1 MPVNTGIPE
10 QDRKRIAEGLSRVL
24 ADSYLLY
31 LKTHNFHWNVEGP
44 KFKALHELFE
54 EQYTDLATAVDD
66 IAERVRTLGEY
77 APGSYAQFAE
87 LTSIKEETGHP
98 NAEEMVR
105 QLADDQITVTGTA
118 RKTLEDAQKAGDEA
132 TVDLLTGRMATH
144 EKNAWM
150 LRSMLA

>member
-1 MPVNTGIPE
+1 MPANTGIAE
-10 QDRKRIAEGLSRVL
+10 QDRKRIAQGLSRLL

-44 KFKALHELFE
+44 KFKALHDLFE
-54 EQYTDLATAVDD
+54 EQYQDLAQAVDD

-87 LTSIKEETGHP
+87 LASIKEETGHP
-98 NAEEMVR
+98 DADAMVR
-105 QLADDQITVTGTA
+105 QLADDQVTVAERA
-118 RKTLEDAQKAGDEA
+118 RGVLKDAQEAGDEGS
-132 TVDLLTGRMATH
+132 VDLLGGRVMTH

-150 LRSMLA
+150 LHSMLA